1 MVVNEFGQILEA
13 SELELYKKFWE
24 EEYDKILSFP
34 QFLKNLQQGGTR
46 IVKTSRSLEEV
57 TKENG
62 EMYKLL
68 IAISNAYKTCNMEN
82 ITELAREVYQYM
94 EGR

>member
-1 MVVNEFGQILEA
+1 MVVDEFGQILEA
-13 SELELYKKFWE
+13 SESELYKKFWE
-24 EEYDKILSFP
+24 EEYNKILSFP
-34 QFLKNLQQGGTR
+34 QFLKNLQQSGTR

-68 IAISNAYKTCNMEN
+68 SAISNAYKTCNMEN
-82 ITELAREVYQYM
+82 ITESAREVYQYM

>member
-1 MVVNEFGQILEA
+1 MVVDEFGQILEA
-13 SELELYKKFWE
+13 SESELYKKFWE
-24 EEYDKILSFP
+24 EEYNKILSFP
-34 QFLKNLQQGGTR
+34 QFLKNLQQSGTR